1 MVKGKEKIKK
11 YIIQDKKIEE
21 IVEVKY
27 NYLSVLVIYY
37 LQITLLIKRAYKNIL
52 QSHLGD

>member
-11 YIIQDKKIEE
+11 YIIKDKKIEE

-37 LQITLLIKRAYKNIL
+37 L
-52 QSHLGD
+52 